1 MIKQKQELQKLQK
14 SMIKLF
20 KIEDFISLLNATFGF
35 LAIIMIFLDELHL
48 SFTFILLAILADGLD
63 GCIARKTGNNSQ
75 VGDFLEP
82 MSDMLSM
89 GVAPAFLTYFVY
101 HQDVINC
108 FRCHFLLIS
117 VLVLF
122 FVCNVIRLSSFFV
135 LKNDKYFIGLP
146 VPAAAIIMVALSYLK
161 INFYLLTIVIVI
173 LSIFMVS
180 NIHFKKPWLKINII
194 AAVLIFLAIIFSH
207 NYNDLFIWLLFVAVV
222 FYSIFSAFYEKVV
235 K

>member
-1 MIKQKQELQKLQK
+1 MQK

-35 LAIIMIFLDELHL
+35 LAILMLFLDEIHL
-48 SFTFILLAILADGLD
+48 SFSFILLAILSDGLD
-63 GCIARKTGNNSQ
+63 GCIARKTGNKSQ

-82 MSDMLSM
+82 MGDMLSM

-101 HQDVINC
+101 QLDVINC

-146 VPAAAIIMVALSYLK
+146 VPAAAIIIVALSYVK
-161 INFYLLTIVIVI
+161 INFYLLAIVIVI

-194 AAVLIFLAIIFSH
+194 AAVLIFLAIIFPY
-207 NYNDLFIWLLFVAVV
+207 NYNSFFVWLLFFAVV